1 MVLTSFVRNL
11 SQVSGCA
18 SVTFLNS
25 GWHYLTIGFMRRNF
39 LKPSGV
45 APCKEETVRLHITKR
60 LQKRG
65 HLWVFEFR
73 GLLVTFVPGGRKL
86 QSKPPSSQA
95 LERYM
100 QALPSVR
107 FLLTAEASPDF

>member
-1 MVLTSFVRNL
+1 MGFRRRNL
-11 SQVSGCA
+11 
-18 SVTFLNS
+18 
-25 GWHYLTIGFMRRNF
+25 
-39 LKPSGV
+39 LKHCGV
-45 APCKEETVRLHITKR
+45 APCKKETVRLHITKR

-65 HLWVFEFR
+65 HQWVFEFY
-73 GLLVTFVPGGRKL
+73 GLLVTFVPGGRNL
-86 QSKPPSSQA
+86 QSTPPSSQA